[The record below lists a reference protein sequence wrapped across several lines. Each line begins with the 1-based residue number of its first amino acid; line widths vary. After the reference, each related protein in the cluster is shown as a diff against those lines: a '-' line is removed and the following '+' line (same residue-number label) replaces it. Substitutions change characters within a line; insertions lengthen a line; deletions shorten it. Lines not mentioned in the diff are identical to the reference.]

1 MNTKLFPLAIIA
13 TAFFIYSVA
22 AYGKQATQDPPK
34 IEMDW
39 KVGDKHAYEFDIE
52 YKVDGKKN
60 LASGYV
66 AIELEKKNVEAV
78 SYTHLTLPTI
88 YSV

>member
-39 KVGDKHAYEFDIE
+39 KVGDKHAYE
-52 YKVDGKKN
+52 
-60 LASGYV
+60 S
-66 AIELEKKNVEAV
+66 V
-78 SYTHLTLPTI
+78 SYTHLTLPTKA
-88 YSV
+88 